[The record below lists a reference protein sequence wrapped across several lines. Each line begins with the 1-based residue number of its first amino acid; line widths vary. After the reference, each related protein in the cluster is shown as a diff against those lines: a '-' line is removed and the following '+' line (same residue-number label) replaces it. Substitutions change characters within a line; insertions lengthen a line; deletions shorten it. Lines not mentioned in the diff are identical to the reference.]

1 MKFQNLTNC
10 EELVMKTVWDA
21 ERELSLADVTRRVNE
36 TYHKEWKPQT
46 VSTFL
51 ARLVRKGYLENHR
64 EGRGFY
70 YQILV
75 QQKDYLDEMA
85 ERFAEFWKQE
95 NVDVFLAAL
104 EKRSAFG

>member
-1 MKFQNLTNC
+1 MEIKALTESEKITMKC
-10 EELVMKTVWDA
+10 VWDLGDGT
-21 ERELSLADVTRRVNE
+21 RLAHILALANE
-36 TYHKEWKPQT
+36 KYGKDWKSQT

-75 QQKDYLDEMA
+75 PQKDYLDEMA

>member
-75 QQKDYLDEMA
+75 PQKDYLDEMA
-85 ERFAEFWKQE
+85 EKAVLLASAEWISISSQLLLRRLKP
-95 NVDVFLAAL
+95 
-104 EKRSAFG
+104 